1 MLQQL
6 DEEGCARVL
15 GVLRALPQQS
25 VLLVGQADSYA
36 AQTVDAVDIVV
47 KRGGVC
53 TLEEA
58 ARM

>member
-1 MLQQL
+1 ML
-6 DEEGCARVL
+6 D
-15 GVLRALPQQS
+15 VLRALPQQS